1 MTRFA
6 SPETYLHTPIEAFLP
21 ESPDWADY
29 GTRLLQQQGM
39 NEVNEA
45 QAELIR
51 KSGDFAATRIREGGA
66 SAADNIQDRA
76 SSGLWGSALNLGLSV
91 AGAGA
96 KAGWFGGNDGVGVHP
111 TYDQATNDA
120 LEYDWG
126 SDAGYGGSWYG
137 NSTPSYGDY
146 RR

>member
-29 GTRLLQQQGM
+29 GTRLLRQQGM

-51 KSGDFAATRIREGGA
+51 ERGDFAATRIREGGA

-76 SSGLWGSALNLGLSV
+76 SSDLWGSALNLGLSV
-91 AGAGA
+91 AGAGMD
-96 KAGWFGGNDGVGVHP
+96 AGWFGGGGVGSHP
-111 TYDQATNDA
+111 T
-120 LEYDWG
+120 DWIG
-126 SDAGYGGSWYG
+126 GMKDAGYSAADSAYNYG
-137 NSTPSYGDY
+137 STPSAWGIK
-146 RR
+146 